1 MTRKDFTA
9 APRILIVAQD
19 PWSRDLL
26 AQLLLSVRGDAH
38 VQCCSDGQ
46 SALEACRARLP
57 DLVLAEWALPVLD
70 GLSLLRQV
78 RRLRYTAQPKS
89 SGQVGSAT
97 ASSALPLHARS
108 VPMHLLSFAKGA
120 LAAQMREDIKAGRL
134 DERRIAELL
143 GEGPGAAVIGQAV
156 LTPMVQALS
165 Q

>member
-78 RRLRYTAQPKS
+78 RRVRPTPP
-89 SGQVGSAT
+89 
-97 ASSALPLHARS
+97 LPFI
-108 VPMHLLSFAKGA
+108 LLSQRTDAA
-120 LAAQMREDIKAGRL
+120 LLAQFGH
-134 DERRIAELL
+134 ERFHVAPRQCSE
-143 GEGPGAAVIGQAV
+143 V
-156 LTPMVQALS
+156 L
-165 Q
+165 